1 MQERLLLTKK
11 EIYENELE
19 ECIEQY
25 YKCVD
30 IGCNGNGE
38 FVYAYVLK

>member
-1 MQERLLLTKK
+1 MQERLLLTTR
-11 EIYENELE
+11 EIYEHELE
-19 ECIEQY
+19 EYIDKY

-38 FVYAYVLK
+38 IIYAYVLK

>member
-11 EIYENELE
+11 EIHENGLE
-19 ECIEQY
+19 ECIDKY

-30 IGCNGNGE
+30 IGCTGSE
-38 FVYAYVLK
+38 IVYAYVLK